1 MEKTFHML
9 LYRAFHAQRAALR
22 PHMAEL
28 GLGPGQPKLL
38 STWPRMARAGR
49 SSWRTTS
56 MWTPP
61 LSRGWWRASGAAALS
76 QRARTRAA
84 AAASWSSL
92 RSRGARPGAPGAEH
106 YRAMEEAAGSAG
118 FDAREQELFAD
129 LLARAA
135 RNLRAEEAEKV

>member
-38 STWPRMARAGR
+38 SYLAAHGPSRQKQLADYFDVDPAAVSRNGGGPQARRLCHNAPGREQPPLRVVELTEQGREARAA
-49 SSWRTTS
+49 W
-56 MWTPP
+56 
-61 LSRGWWRASGAAALS
+61 
-76 QRARTRAA
+76 
-84 AAASWSSL
+84 
-92 RSRGARPGAPGAEH
+92 AEH
-106 YRAMEEAAGSAG
+106 CRAMEERMLRG
-118 FDAREQELFAD
+118 FDARERELFAD

>member
-38 STWPRMARAGR
+38 SYLAAHGPSRQKQLADYFDVDPAAVSRMVEGLRRGGCELVELTEQGREARAA
-49 SSWRTTS
+49 W
-56 MWTPP
+56 
-61 LSRGWWRASGAAALS
+61 
-76 QRARTRAA
+76 
-84 AAASWSSL
+84 
-92 RSRGARPGAPGAEH
+92 AEH
-106 YRAMEEAAGSAG
+106 CRAMEERMLRG
-118 FDAREQELFAD
+118 FDARERELFAD

>member
-38 STWPRMARAGR
+38 SYLAAHGPSRQKQLADYFDVDPAAVSRMVEG
-49 SSWRTTS
+49 
-56 MWTPP
+56 P
-61 LSRGWWRASGAAALS
+61 GAAALS

-92 RSRGARPGAPGAEH
+92 RSRGARPARPG
-106 YRAMEEAAGSAG
+106 RNT
-118 FDAREQELFAD
+118 
-129 LLARAA
+129 AA
-135 RNLRAEEAEKV
+135 RWRSGCSAASTRGNGSSLRIS

>member
-1 MEKTFHML
+1 
-9 LYRAFHAQRAALR
+9 
-22 PHMAEL
+22 MAEL

-38 STWPRMARAGR
+38 SYLAAHGPSRQKQR
-49 SSWRTTS
+49 RTTS

-76 QRARTRAA
+76 QRSPDESSRRCELVELTEQGREARAA
-84 AAASWSSL
+84 W
-92 RSRGARPGAPGAEH
+92 AEH
-106 YRAMEEAAGSAG
+106 CRAMEERMLRG
-118 FDAREQELFAD
+118 FDARERELFAD

>member
-9 LYRAFHAQRAALR
+9 LYRAIHAQRAALR

-38 STWPRMARAGR
+38 SYLAAHGPSRQKQLADYFDVDPAAVSRMVEGLRRGGFVTTRPDESSRRCELVELTEQGREARAA
-49 SSWRTTS
+49 W
-56 MWTPP
+56 
-61 LSRGWWRASGAAALS
+61 
-76 QRARTRAA
+76 
-84 AAASWSSL
+84 
-92 RSRGARPGAPGAEH
+92 AEH
-106 YRAMEEAAGSAG
+106 CRAMEERMLRG
-118 FDAREQELFAD
+118 FDARERELFAD

>member
-38 STWPRMARAGR
+38 SYLAARGVGVAGWGACGLVWEPAGGWGAVAGLGRGGCVTTRPDESSRRCELVELTGQGREARAA
-49 SSWRTTS
+49 W
-56 MWTPP
+56 
-61 LSRGWWRASGAAALS
+61 
-76 QRARTRAA
+76 
-84 AAASWSSL
+84 
-92 RSRGARPGAPGAEH
+92 AEH
-106 YRAMEEAAGSAG
+106 CRAMEERMLRG

>member
-38 STWPRMARAGR
+38 SYLAAHGPSRQKQLADYFVVDPAESSRRCELVELTEQGREARAA
-49 SSWRTTS
+49 W
-56 MWTPP
+56 
-61 LSRGWWRASGAAALS
+61 
-76 QRARTRAA
+76 
-84 AAASWSSL
+84 
-92 RSRGARPGAPGAEH
+92 AEH
-106 YRAMEEAAGSAG
+106 CRAMEERMLRG
-118 FDAREQELFAD
+118 FDARERELFAD